1 VPFETAPTIAVLSTI
16 ADQRADWVRAGLALE
31 RALLV
36 LTRAG
41 VSASFMNQ
49 PVELPDLRWLLRSPL
64 TGLGQAQMLL
74 RIGYGPPVPPTPRR
88 PLDEVVLRSAED

>member
-1 VPFETAPTIAVLSTI
+1 M
-16 ADQRADWVRAGLALE
+16 ALE

-49 PVELPDLRWLLRSPL
+49 PVELPDVRWLLRSPL
-64 TGLGQAQMLL
+64 TGVGQAQMVL

-88 PLDEVVLRSAED
+88 PLGEVVVRSDQG

>member
-1 VPFETAPTIAVLSTI
+1 VPFEQAPTIAVLSTL
-16 ADQRADWVRAGLALE
+16 ADQRADWVRAGMALE

-64 TGLGQAQMLL
+64 TGVGHPQMVL
-74 RIGYGPPVPPTPRR
+74 RIGYGDTVPPSPRR
-88 PLDEVVLRSAED
+88 ALREVTVRSDQG